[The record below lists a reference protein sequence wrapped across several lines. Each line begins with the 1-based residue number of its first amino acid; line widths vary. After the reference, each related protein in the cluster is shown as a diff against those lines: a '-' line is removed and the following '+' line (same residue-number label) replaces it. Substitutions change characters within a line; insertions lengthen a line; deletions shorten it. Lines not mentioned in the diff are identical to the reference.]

1 MCTDPDDVNGWTTC
15 TTNPDTE
22 SELIEIDCEVCILGL
37 RISSSANP
45 FPHATHHPAKST
57 GTLTL
62 VISAYQCK
70 DDPMKWPGDC
80 PKDCPYFQRYCRVKP
95 VDDPDFAL
103 SIPFSLPAQR
113 WLTPYI
119 TAWIVSKK
127 LDGSIDRL
135 VDLNVKQVYCPGEL
149 HETCA
154 AWFLAVGPAGTYI
167 ATALSSLRQEN
178 ALWGMR
184 ECDGGRRRRRR
195 RY

>member
-80 PKDCPYFQRYCRVKP
+80 PKDCPYFQRYCRVKV
-95 VDDPDFAL
+95 VDDPDFVL
-103 SIPFSLPAQR
+103 SIPFSLPIQK
-113 WLTPYI
+113 WLAPYM

-135 VDLNVKQVYCPGEL
+135 VDENVKQVYCPGEL
-149 HETCA
+149 NK
-154 AWFLAVGPAGTYI
+154 PA
-167 ATALSSLRQEN
+167 LRIS
-178 ALWGMR
+178 
-184 ECDGGRRRRRR
+184 
-195 RY
+195 